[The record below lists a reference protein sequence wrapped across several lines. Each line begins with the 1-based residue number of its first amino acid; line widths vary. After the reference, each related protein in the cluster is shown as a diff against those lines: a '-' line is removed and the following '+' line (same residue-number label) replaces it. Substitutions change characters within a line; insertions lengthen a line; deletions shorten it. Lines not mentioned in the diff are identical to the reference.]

1 MSSKFFLASVATIA
15 LGGVFGFSMM
25 KTFQPSSADDYNL
38 RTIASS
44 PITKLGVEQVSRNY
58 FDVRINNESVA
69 TNDKEVSI
77 VKATVTA
84 RMDIPAGLQYKWQL
98 RQDMIS
104 SDNLVGSLPT
114 LKAGTSQ
121 DFIIHVTGFSKEM
134 NSHINFVVLG
144 QLGEQNVRRSVITSS
159 RPEDSLGYLVEQNAL
174 KEAEEAQN
182 SKKLNKLNNGK
193 KTKTLKEKFD
203 LNNVVR

>member
-1 MSSKFFLASVATIA
+1 MSGKFFLASVTTIA
-15 LGGVFGFSMM
+15 LGAVFGFSVM
-25 KTFQPSSADDYNL
+25 KMFQPSSSEDYNL

-44 PITKLGVEQVSRNY
+44 PLTKLGVEQVSRGY
-58 FDVRINNESVA
+58 FDVRIVNDSVA
-69 TNDKEVSI
+69 ARDTEVSI

-98 RQDMIS
+98 RQDMTS
-104 SDNLVGSLPT
+104 PDSLTGPLPT
-114 LKAGTSQ
+114 IKAGASQ
-121 DFIIHVTGFSKEM
+121 EFIIHVTGFSKEI

-144 QLGEQNVRRSVITSS
+144 QMNGQNIRRSVITSS

-174 KEAEEAQN
+174 KEAEDARN
-182 SKKLNKLNNGK
+182 PKKINKLNDGQ

-203 LNNVVR
+203 LGNVVR